1 MQSRLMVGVLVLQ
14 AEGLVL
20 RSRYVYFAL
29 QFTLTVIIPEPNQYT
44 VLIGHLTRDADL
56 VAVEVVGLFAAFA
69 FFGCPVVDLC
79 QGFVCTSHALH
90 QDWKFHTGYGFLTQS
105 SGYFYYYYHCVS
117 QYFFYVRIINLKF
130 EIYSLSQGIF

>member
-1 MQSRLMVGVLVLQ
+1 MQPRLTVAILVLQ
-14 AEGLVL
+14 AEGLV
-20 RSRYVYFAL
+20 SNAGYVGFTL
-29 QFTLTVIIPEPNQYT
+29 QFAPAVIIAEPNQ
-44 VLIGHLTRDADL
+44 VAVFIGHFSWNADL